1 VTAGGAALAAAAVA
15 SGAGGS
21 GFGGP
26 VSFPDVALALVL
38 VVVALGVSWWRRVGL
53 ESDLAVATVRS
64 FVQLLAVGYV
74 LDFVFRDHGA
84 FTVVVLAVMVG
95 TATLTSAARAAGVP
109 GARPIAAA
117 SIAVAAAGT
126 LGVLLA
132 LRIVHASPRVVIP
145 LGSMIISSAMNTT
158 SLVMSRLR
166 QDLAVNRR
174 EVEARLSLGQPSREA
189 ARPWQR
195 VALRT
200 GMLPTVDQT
209 KVVGLVAL
217 PGAMTGMILAGASP
231 LAAIRL
237 QLLVM
242 YMLLGGNAFA
252 ALVAGE
258 LTLRRLFTPDHQLIR
273 TLRRTPL

>member
-1 VTAGGAALAAAAVA
+1 VTAAGAVAAAGAAR
-15 SGAGGS
+15 GAP

-26 VSFPDVALALVL
+26 VSFGDVALALVL
-38 VVVALGVSWWRRVGL
+38 VAVALGVSRWRRVGL
-53 ESDLAVATVRS
+53 ESDMAVATVRS
-64 FVQLLAVGYV
+64 FVQLLAIGYI

-95 TATLTSAARAAGVP
+95 TATLTSGGRAAGVP

-132 LRIVHASPRVVIP
+132 LRIIAVSPRVVIP

-158 SLVMSRLR
+158 SLVMSRLHH
-166 QDLAVNRR
+166 DLAFNRR
-174 EVEARLSLGQPSREA
+174 EVEARLALAQPARQA
-189 ARPWQR
+189 ALPWQR
-195 VALRT
+195 VALRN
-200 GMLPTVDQT
+200 GMLPTVHQT
-209 KVVGLVAL
+209 KVVGLVSL

-252 ALVAGE
+252 ALVSGE
-258 LTLRRLFTPDHQLIR
+258 LTLRRLFTADHQLIR